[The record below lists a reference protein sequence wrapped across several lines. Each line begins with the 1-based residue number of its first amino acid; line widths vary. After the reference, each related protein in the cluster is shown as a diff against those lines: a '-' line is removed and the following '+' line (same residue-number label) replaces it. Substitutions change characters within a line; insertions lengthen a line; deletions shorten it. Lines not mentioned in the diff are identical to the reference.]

1 MLKQTG
7 FLALF
12 LLATAPMWKVQTS
25 EPCAYPH
32 LTTCYSTTICKKYI
46 EKYGHPM
53 FAVIPYE
60 DYLNLLPKDERAT
73 VPHEVVGLVVKEGVN
88 LVRAWR
94 KYLGLTQAEISRRA
108 GISQAALSQVERAD
122 NQLRNAT
129 LEKLARAMGLSID
142 QLTD

>member
-1 MLKQTG
+1 MSAHT
-7 FLALF
+7 
-12 LLATAPMWKVQTS
+12 PDSVQ
-25 EPCAYPH
+25 
-32 LTTCYSTTICKKYI
+32 II
-46 EKYGHPM
+46 EKDGHPM

-73 VPHEVVGLVVKEGVN
+73 VPHEVVGLVVKEGMN

-108 GISQAALSQVERAD
+108 GISQAALSQMERAD
-122 NQLRNAT
+122 NKLRNAT